1 MAHQRTGMDTFT
13 MSMTRQ
19 IAVVA
24 VACLVQPIWVE

>member
-1 MAHQRTGMDTFT
+1 MDTFT